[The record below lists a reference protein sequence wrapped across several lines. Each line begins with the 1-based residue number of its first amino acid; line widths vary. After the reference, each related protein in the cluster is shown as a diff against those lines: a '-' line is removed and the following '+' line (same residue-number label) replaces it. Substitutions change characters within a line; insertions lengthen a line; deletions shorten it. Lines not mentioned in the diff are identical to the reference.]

1 MTSDCE
7 LLRRYVENN
16 SEEAFTELVH
26 RHINV
31 VYRTALR
38 RVGRNAHSADDVT
51 QRVFTDL
58 ARKSASLLDRANLAG
73 WLYTSTR
80 FASAEVV
87 RAEQRRRARE
97 LQAHAMHELNSNST
111 LPANR
116 LEP

>member
-38 RVGRNAHSADDVT
+38 RVGRNAHAADDVT

-58 ARKSASLLDRANLAG
+58 ARKASTLKGRASLGG
-73 WLYTSTR
+73 WLYTGAR
-80 FASAEVV
+80 FAAAEVV
-87 RAEQRRRARE
+87 RAEQRRRTHE
-97 LQAHAMHELNSNST
+97 QEAHLMNELNSPAST
-111 LPANR
+111 
-116 LEP
+116 